1 MMKAFQRFLLV
12 IGIAAVLVAVV
23 WVSPWGYLLKGV
35 RLTYMIGQKSANY
48 LDYTGFDT
56 REIANDPSKVSP
68 LVTLNG
74 ASEAVLSE
82 GLVAMLD
89 KTESGSFL
97 VFRNDTLV
105 CEKYFEPVDASVPT
119 NSFSMAKTI
128 TCILVEQAIER
139 GEILSWD
146 EPVRK
151 FLPWVGAVK
160 DVEGYQNEVLEEN
173 AKGLTLRHL
182 ITMTAGLEWNESYV
196 SPFGIT
202 AKAYYGSDIEATMRQ
217 VPVVVKPGEV
227 FEYQSGATQL
237 LGLVLEKATGKHLAE
252 LASERI
258 WKPLGMEEPATWSLD
273 KEKGREL
280 NFCCVNARAR
290 DFGRLG
296 LMVMHHGKGLID
308 SGFLA
313 MAQQPFVSANHPEAP
328 RSLNYGYA
336 FWLGEVDGVKFS
348 YFQGLKGQYIVMIP
362 SRGMVV
368 VRTGNGIERAED
380 GGKVFDCVKT
390 YVSEAIK
397 LFGPNPRFIACL
409 GG

>member
-1 MMKAFQRFLLV
+1 MKSFQRFLLV
-12 IGIAAVLVAVV
+12 IGIAAVLAGVV
-23 WVSPWGYLLKGV
+23 WVSPFGYLIKGV

-48 LDYTGFDT
+48 LDYKGFDT

-68 LVTLNG
+68 LTTLSG
-74 ASEAVLSE
+74 ASEVVLSE
-82 GLVAMLD
+82 GLLGMLD

-105 CEKYFEPVDASVPT
+105 CEKYFEPVDGSVPT

-128 TCILVEQAIER
+128 TCLLVEQAIER
-139 GEILSWD
+139 GEISSWD

-151 FLPWVGAVK
+151 FLPWVGAVR
-160 DVEGYQNEVLEEN
+160 DVKGNQNEVLEKN
-173 AKGLTLRHL
+173 AKALTLRHL
-182 ITMTAGLEWNESYV
+182 VTMTAGLEWNESYV

-258 WKPLGMEEPATWSLD
+258 WKPLGAEAPATWSLD
-273 KEKGREL
+273 KENGREL
-280 NFCCVNARAR
+280 NFCCFNARAR

-296 LMVMHHGKGLID
+296 LMVMHHGKGLVD
-308 SGFLA
+308 SGFLS
-313 MAQQPFVSANHPEAP
+313 MAQRPFVSPNHPEAP
-328 RSLNYGYA
+328 VSLNYGHA

-348 YFQGLKGQYIVMIP
+348 YFQGLKGQYIVLIP

-368 VRTGNGIERAED
+368 VRTGNGIARAAD
-380 GGKVFDCVKT
+380 GGKVYDCVKT
-390 YVSEAIK
+390 YVSEAMK
-397 LFGPNPRFIACL
+397 LFGR
-409 GG
+409 